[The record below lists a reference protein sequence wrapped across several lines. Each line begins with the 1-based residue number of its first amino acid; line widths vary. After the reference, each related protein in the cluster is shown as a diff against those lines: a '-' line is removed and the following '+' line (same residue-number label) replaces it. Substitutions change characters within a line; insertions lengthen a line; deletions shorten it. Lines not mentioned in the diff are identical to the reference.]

1 MASSDASVTCYTDS
15 RGLCDECHVRPRARR
30 PGAKF
35 CSNGCRYAHANKA
48 NTVRRQGTL
57 SFQPPAVALI
67 PLAVPPHDPGKR
79 EALKRAARHILALL
93 QDGCPHSRH
102 ELARVGGNRY
112 IARLAEIRAAL
123 DGRAVVVGPRAH
135 RGCREVE
142 PMRDGCECY
151 RLEWR
156 A

>member
-1 MASSDASVTCYTDS
+1 VPSDPHPGS
-15 RGLCDECHVRPRARR
+15 PRKHCSPEHRR
-30 PGAKF
+30 AAWEK
-35 CSNGCRYAHANKA
+35 AHP
-48 NTVRRQGTL
+48 RQKPLDWT
-57 SFQPPAVALI
+57 PPAVALI

-93 QDGCPHSRH
+93 QDGQAHSRH

-112 IARLAEIRAAL
+112 VARLAEIRAAL
-123 DGRAVVVGPRAH
+123 DGRAVVLGPRPY
-135 RGCREVE
+135 RGVRETEAMLLWVADRPCPCRCGRIGGPKTQRLEL
-142 PMRDGCECY
+142 Y

>member
-1 MASSDASVTCYTDS
+1 MATQ
-15 RGLCDECHVRPRARR
+15 RPLD
-30 PGAKF
+30 F
-35 CSNGCRYAHANKA
+35 
-48 NTVRRQGTL
+48 T
-57 SFQPPAVALI
+57 QPVSALI

-79 EALKRAARHILALL
+79 GALKRAARHILALL
-93 QDGCPHSRH
+93 GDGQAHSRH

-112 IARLAEIRAAL
+112 VARLSEIRAAL
-123 DGRAVVVGPRAH
+123 DGRAVVLGPRAH

-142 PMRDGCECY
+142 PMRDSVEHY

>member
-1 MASSDASVTCYTDS
+1 MATQ
-15 RGLCDECHVRPRARR
+15 RPIDFA
-30 PGAKF
+30 
-35 CSNGCRYAHANKA
+35 
-48 NTVRRQGTL
+48 
-57 SFQPPAVALI
+57 PPVVALI

-93 QDGCPHSRH
+93 GDGQAHTRH